1 MADGFNLDGEV
12 KRLQEISK
20 EREKLYKEAKGIV
33 EALRGV
39 AQSSTATTQQKG
51 RIRTAIKPYTRQR
64 KN

>member
-33 EALRGV
+33 EALKGV
-39 AQSSTATTQQKG
+39 SYSSTATASQKTK
-51 RIRTAIKPYTRQR
+51 IRNAIKPYTRQR
-64 KN
+64 KS